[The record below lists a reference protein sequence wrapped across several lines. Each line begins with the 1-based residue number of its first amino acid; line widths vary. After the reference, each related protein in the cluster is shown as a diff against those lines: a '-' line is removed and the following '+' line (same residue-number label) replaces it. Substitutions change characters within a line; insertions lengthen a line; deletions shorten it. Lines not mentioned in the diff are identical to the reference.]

1 MASSRYDEDLTKNRM
16 YLAIKADFPEVL
28 DEAVQAGWVI
38 CLPKTPSLDQVTA
51 RYKQVL
57 ITYHAHQIKSLVPA
71 YRSLLWWPLLTNV
84 SMSILSLRDLS
95 IIAVSMESMQ
105 FDQIEY
111 GPLLE
116 DQHFIMR
123 HILVPTECSDGT
135 QFRSLVDRRVSLKGS
150 SLVVSSP
157 LSLSRY

>member
-38 CLPKTPSLDQVTA
+38 CLPKTPSLDQVT
-51 RYKQVL
+51 K
-57 ITYHAHQIKSLVPA
+57 H
-71 YRSLLWWPLLTNV
+71 
-84 SMSILSLRDLS
+84 
-95 IIAVSMESMQ
+95 
-105 FDQIEY
+105 